1 MKPRA
6 VILGGNGQLGNYL
19 SKNLERSFEVFSFSK
34 NEIDI
39 TVSEVLEQK
48 VKDIRPEDL
57 INCAAYTKVGLAEIE
72 HELANAINHIAV
84 KNLASICSKNNTH
97 LLHFSTDYVFPGNK
111 NQPYIEEDPTQPIG
125 VYGLSK
131 LKGEISLKN
140 SDCKFTILRI
150 SGVYSERGDSFL
162 GKIVSQLKISNE
174 TIKVVNDQF
183 TMPTSVKFISDRII
197 DLSNA
202 NAFANYEGEVIHI
215 APDGEISWY
224 DFAAEIKRA
233 YEKKTGFKTQEI
245 EPISSDE
252 LNLIPPRPKNS
263 VLSNEKLKKILKKK
277 FFPSCIEVLR
287 QYYS

>member
-1 MKPRA
+1 MKPIA
-6 VILGGNGQLGNYL
+6 VILAGNVQLGNYL

-48 VKDIRPEDL
+48 VKDIRPEYL